1 MKVKPYREGKGLPME
16 NMTQHQSPDTLAKR
30 SVECGLTGFALAVI
44 ALAFAAIAAVPALL
58 LSITAIVLGA
68 MSIFRGNRMED
79 GRYRFLA
86 VIGIIIGAIPP
97 VFVLFLVVTARASS
111 GST

>member
-1 MKVKPYREGKGLPME
+1 ME
-16 NMTQHQSPDTLAKR
+16 NMTQRQSSDTLARR
-30 SVECGLTGFALAVI
+30 SVECGLAGFALAVI
-44 ALAFAAIAAVPALL
+44 ALAIAAIAAVPALL
-58 LSITAIVLGA
+58 SSITAIVLGA
-68 MSIFRGNRMED
+68 LSLFRGSRREN

-111 GST
+111 GPT